1 MERKHNKT
9 TLGKAEETNYKCTEI
24 NILMWKLKSRI
35 ILRSLSLKIK
45 VCNQSNY
52 SPKNNDSQKRNPNTQ
67 VQYRGG

>member
-9 TLGKAEETNYKCTEI
+9 ILEKAEETNYKCTEI

-52 SPKNNDSQKRNPNTQ
+52 SPKSNDSEKRNPNTQ